1 MKKKLSYFV
10 WILGCAM
17 NKADGE
23 RVATVLE
30 KMGYTPA
37 KSENTADLIA
47 VVACSVRQSGIDRI
61 LGKANAWKKAGA
73 IMILTGCVLPS
84 DKPKMTKIFNIIFDI
99 KDLAKLPTLLSSSS
113 GLTGGSQE

>member
-1 MKKKLSYFV
+1 MLKKQTYFV

-30 KMGYTPA
+30 KMGYAPA
-37 KSENTADLIA
+37 KSEKTANLIA

-61 LGKANAWKKAGA
+61 LGKANAWKKSGTT
-73 IMILTGCVLPS
+73 MILTGCVLPS
-84 DKPKMTKIFNIIFDI
+84 DKPKMAKIFHLTFDI
-99 KDLAKLPTLLSSSS
+99 KELAKLPAMLKKINVKK
-113 GLTGGSQE
+113 